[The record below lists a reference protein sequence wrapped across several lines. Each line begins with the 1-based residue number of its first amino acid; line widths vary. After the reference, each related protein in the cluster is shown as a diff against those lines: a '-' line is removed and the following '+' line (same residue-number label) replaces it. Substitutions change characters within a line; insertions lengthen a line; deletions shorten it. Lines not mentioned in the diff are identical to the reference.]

1 MRAIPISP
9 EGCWVIFAGFSR
21 YARVNKNGGD
31 CKKWV
36 KTIDKG
42 HLMLYFCTKL
52 EVYALLYTTNQHKN
66 NQWDA
71 KWLYLDKTTEI
82 WLNKKRKRKS
92 KTSQT

>member
-1 MRAIPISP
+1 
-9 EGCWVIFAGFSR
+9 
-21 YARVNKNGGD
+21 
-31 CKKWV
+31 
-36 KTIDKG
+36 
-42 HLMLYFCTKL
+42 MLYFCTKL
-52 EVYALLYTTNQHKN
+52 EAYALLYTTNQHKN